1 MLVYKTRPA
10 ILGGALRSR
19 FFIAR
24 RNKESDDLFEGI
36 PNFA

>member
-1 MLVYKTRPA
+1 MNQKARIA

-24 RNKESDDLFEGI
+24 HNKEIHELFEGI

>member
-1 MLVYKTRPA
+1 MKAR
-10 ILGGALRSR
+10 GGIRAAPLRSR

-24 RNKESDDLFEGI
+24 RNKEIYALFEGI